1 MKKIMIQPGKHNSH
15 ETDCYKRT
23 PLGEY
28 FEFWNKKKHEQK
40 SDNKNKQ
47 DNVTELCLLGEN
59 KIRFNKSI

>member
-1 MKKIMIQPGKHNSH
+1 MKLIATKELLQGNISS
-15 ETDCYKRT
+15 
-23 PLGEY
+23 
-28 FEFWNKKKHEQK
+28 FEIKKKHKQK